1 MVTRGVRP
9 RAEGTR
15 EAVVAAPT
23 RTIDLTG
30 MDDSLPLAWTAV
42 TMATLRP
49 GEVVEVRISDP
60 GLVPDF
66 SAWCRATGNRLLEHA
81 SNDGALRLV
90 IRKR

>member
-1 MVTRGVRP
+1 LVTRGVRP

-49 GEVVEVRISDP
+49 GEVVEDATVVAMISVHD
-60 GLVPDF
+60 
-66 SAWCRATGNRLLEHA
+66 LLLP
-81 SNDGALRLV
+81 ALRQPAA
-90 IRKR
+90 RT